1 MVILLEGGRKCF
13 GDMFFVL
20 LKFWIIF
27 SLSDLDLFMNSL
39 FVYKVIFFDKG
50 GRSFIDVFDLFRRVI
65 YFMNFFINV
74 IIGGQNVEGED
85 LEVNFECLMLSLVKL
100 VRRIDDKLWTRI
112 IMVKVG
118 IVYFEIFVFG
128 Y

>member
-1 MVILLEGGRKCF
+1 
-13 GDMFFVL
+13 MFFVL

>member
-1 MVILLEGGRKCF
+1 MVVFRIFFFEFGIFIVVLVLLVECMVILLEGGWKCF

-50 GRSFIDVFDLFRRVI
+50 GRSFIDVFDLFRCVI
-65 YFMNFFINV
+65 YFVNFFINV
-74 IIGGQNVEGED
+74 IIGG
-85 LEVNFECLMLSLVKL
+85 
-100 VRRIDDKLWTRI
+100 
-112 IMVKVG
+112 
-118 IVYFEIFVFG
+118 
-128 Y
+128 